1 MPTDLTG
8 CGGAAR
14 QPIAPLALTAY
25 RSRADTVRGARP
37 LSVPALN
44 SNKHRTLDSLR
55 ESAMVVDPLPF
66 VTYSF
71 VMSITPGPNNVMLT
85 ASGAAFGFR
94 RTIPHML
101 GISFGCAI
109 QLLAVCAGL
118 GAIFTQ
124 WPESQTVL
132 RWVGAL
138 YLLYLGV
145 RMLNS
150 GPADGDANKRPVT
163 FLEAAAFQFL
173 NPKAWVMSIT
183 AASLFLPHE
192 FGVLAAG
199 AYMLAIMVVMNM
211 PCIAVW
217 ALFGSSLRRFLE
229 RPASRMGFNAAMAVA
244 LTATGVIM
252 VL

>member
-1 MPTDLTG
+1 M
-8 CGGAAR
+8 
-14 QPIAPLALTAY
+14 I
-25 RSRADTVRGARP
+25 
-37 LSVPALN
+37 
-44 SNKHRTLDSLR
+44 
-55 ESAMVVDPLPF
+55 VDPLPF
-66 VTYSF
+66 ATYSF

-101 GISFGCAI
+101 GVSAGFGVE
-109 QLLAVCAGL
+109 LLAVCAGL
-118 GAIFTQ
+118 GAVFAR
-124 WPESQTVL
+124 WPELQTAL

-145 RMLNS
+145 RMLGS
-150 GPADGDANKRPVT
+150 GPSNGAIRQRPVT
-163 FLEAAAFQFL
+163 FLEAAVFQFL
-173 NPKAWVMSIT
+173 NPKAWVMTIT
-183 AASLFLPHE
+183 AATLFLPHE
-192 FGVLAAG
+192 VGVLAAG
-199 AYMLAIMVVMNM
+199 AYMLAVMVVMNL

-252 VL
+252 VM